1 MLSVIGVL
9 SYERVKWGGG
19 GLKDI
24 QEISPPPMS
33 HLKLP
38 DPRSKQFS
46 VYARPVVS
54 VVNNLRAK
62 KGGLKYFSLL
72 ASFLCEQLLTS
83 FPVRIKI

>member
-9 SYERVKWGGG
+9 SYERVKWGGRSKG
-19 GLKDI
+19 YSRNK
-24 QEISPPPMS
+24 PPPIS